1 MVRGTRS
8 QQPVLAAPFTPSA
21 ERVSKPPKSPEGR
34 LYVLKRRLNCSRS
47 VRSGGIKRSYRRR
60 LDITVGGPTILAPL
74 RVGAYETSTPG
85 SWIGKVR
92 PPTVYGPRKRG
103 RQGSG
108 VLKSPYSVRMR
119 LNVAVSWSVVL

>member
-8 QQPVLAAPFTPSA
+8 QQPVLVAPFTPSA
-21 ERVSKPPKSPEGR
+21 ERVSKPPKKPRRPTVRAQETAQ
-34 LYVLKRRLNCSRS
+34 LLKERQIRRDKEKLQEEARHN
-47 VRSGGIKRSYRRR
+47 RR
-60 LDITVGGPTILAPL
+60 GSTILAPL

-108 VLKSPYSVRMR
+108 VLKSPNSVRMR